1 MGTVSLL
8 QIAPLCVFLLP
19 AVVLSK
25 QTVSHGLPYHAALK
39 PYHSSLAP
47 YHPTH
52 PQHQHHPSPLPYLP
66 AKASPVPP
74 YHPSTSNLDQPTQVH
89 LPLPNPPSHYPPSY
103 PPHHSPPI
111 DYKSVPTNYDF
122 VYSVHDS
129 YSGDDHSH
137 QEKKTN
143 HLTQGQYTVK
153 LPDGRTQV
161 VSYTADDDGY
171 HPVVEYQG
179 VAHYDHPHH
188 HHHPAP
194 AIHLDPVTKEELAV
208 TQYKIPPKA
217 QHVYKY
223 SPTPYPAGPKVFR
236 PKSPKPVHLLS
247 KGPEPKYLPTPLP
260 KVYNRPSPLLYNLI
274 NHAPLHYKGKL
285 VFLDKPKS
293 DAQVPPPL
301 PPHSPAP

>member
-1 MGTVSLL
+1 M
-8 QIAPLCVFLLP
+8 QKAFFL
-19 AVVLSK
+19 
-25 QTVSHGLPYHAALK
+25 
-39 PYHSSLAP
+39 
-47 YHPTH
+47 
-52 PQHQHHPSPLPYLP
+52 
-66 AKASPVPP
+66 
-74 YHPSTSNLDQPTQVH
+74 
-89 LPLPNPPSHYPPSY
+89 
-103 PPHHSPPI
+103 
-111 DYKSVPTNYDF
+111 
-122 VYSVHDS
+122 
-129 YSGDDHSH
+129 
-137 QEKKTN
+137 
-143 HLTQGQYTVK
+143 
-153 LPDGRTQV
+153 QV

-236 PKSPKPVHLLS
+236 PKSPKPFHLLS